1 MEAVIRKEYILNG
14 LCCAMCA
21 EKMQKRIGKLEGVN
35 AASIDFATQK
45 LSLEIGCG
53 QLDTII
59 TEASRIVKQYEPDIF
74 ISEAAAA
81 KRPTSKKEP
90 ASKKTILRYV
100 LIGVGAAIFAVGM
113 VSEFGLI
120 SGFIWQIE
128 LALFLAAYLLIGGDV
143 IGKALKNISRG
154 QVFDENFLM
163 SVATVGA
170 FAIGEYPE
178 GAAVMLFYKIGVI
191 FEHIAVGRSRR
202 SITALMDI
210 RPDYANLW
218 KDEKLKRVSPEEV
231 EIGALIA
238 VRPGE
243 KVPLDGIVTDGRSAL
258 DTSALTG
265 ESLPRDVEP
274 GDEVLSGSVNTNG
287 LLTIRVAKA
296 FGESTVSKI
305 LELVQSASSR
315 KSKVENFITRFAR
328 YYTPA
333 VVCMAVALALIPP
346 LVIPGA
352 AFSEWLSRALV
363 FLVVSCPCAL
373 VISIPLSFFGGIGG
387 SSRNGILVK
396 GSNYLE
402 ALNNVD
408 TVVFD
413 KTGTLTQ
420 GVFTVTG
427 IVAVG
432 GFSQEELLRF
442 AAQAESASTHPIA
455 ASIRK
460 AYGKELN
467 MPDKIEELAG
477 FGVRAEIDG
486 RTILVGNAKLLTEIG
501 FTASDAPGTVV
512 YIAVDD
518 SYAGHIVISDTVKT
532 DGRQAI
538 AALKRAGVKKTV
550 MLTGDSRATGER
562 TAAELGIDNVFSE
575 LLPHQKVEKLEEL
588 ERGKTSKGR
597 LVFVGDGINDAPVLA
612 RADVGV
618 AMGGVGSDAA
628 IEAADVVLMTD
639 EPSKVAVAI
648 QIARK
653 TKTIVWQNVIFAL
666 GVKAVILVLGAAGI
680 ASMWAAVFGDVGVA
694 VIAILNAMRAMR
706 VVNPSGGSLL

>member
-1 MEAVIRKEYILNG
+1 METVIRKEYILDG

-21 EKMQKRIGKLEGVN
+21 EKMQKRIRKLEGVN
-35 AASIDFATQK
+35 AAFIDFATQK
-45 LSLEIGCG
+45 LSIEIGGG
-53 QLDTII
+53 QLDKII
-59 TEASRIVKQYEPDIF
+59 GEASRIVKQYEPEIV
-74 ISEAAAA
+74 ISEATMA
-81 KRPTSKKEP
+81 KKPALEKEP
-90 ASKKTILRYV
+90 ASKKAILRYA
-100 LIGVGAAIFAVGM
+100 LIGVGAVIFAAGM
-113 VSEFGLI
+113 IFEFAR
-120 SGFIWQIE
+120 QIE
-128 LALFLAAYLLIGGDV
+128 LALFLVAYLLIGGDV
-143 IGKALKNISRG
+143 VWKALKNISGG

-178 GAAVMLFYKIGVI
+178 GAAVMLFYKIGEI
-191 FEHIAVGRSRR
+191 FEHIAVGRSRK

-218 KDEKLKRVSPEEV
+218 AGEKLKRVSPEEV

-274 GDEVLSGSVNTNG
+274 GDEVLSGSVNKNG

-315 KSKVENFITRFAR
+315 KSKVENFITKFAR

-333 VVCMAVALALIPP
+333 VVFMAAALAVIPP

-420 GVFTVTG
+420 GVFTVTD
-427 IVAVG
+427 IVAAD

-467 MPDKIEELAG
+467 IPDKIEELAG

-486 RTILVGNAKLLTEIG
+486 RTILAGNTKLLTGVG
-501 FTASDAPGTVV
+501 FAATDAPGTVV
-512 YIAVDD
+512 YVAADD
-518 SYAGHIVISDTVKT
+518 SYAGHIVISDTVKP

-538 AALKRAGVKKTV
+538 AALKRAGVRKTV
-550 MLTGDSRATGER
+550 MLTGDNRATGER
-562 TAAELGIDNVFSE
+562 TAAELGIDKVFSE

-588 ERGKTSKGR
+588 ERGKTSKGT

-612 RADVGV
+612 RADVGI

-666 GVKAVILVLGAAGI
+666 GVKAVILVLGAVGI
-680 ASMWAAVFGDVGVA
+680 ANMWSAVFGDVGVA
-694 VIAILNAMRAMR
+694 IIAILNATRAMR
-706 VVNPSGGSLL
+706 VVGSPES